1 MQKIE
6 LRLFFSYSRHDD
18 VIISSPPRIGNSTT
32 SRTRQ
37 QRIPLLLLPP
47 LPPRALPQTHR
58 ALVIMTSSHLSHL
71 FLRFKLPLRFARPFP
86 WGRFTQ
92 ALRFSRSQ
100 TRLPQQPFSPPIQS
114 PHPTPQRPT
123 LLFRH
128 HYVII
133 IIIIISAVRA

>member
-18 VIISSPPRIGNSTT
+18 VISSPPRIGNNTT
-32 SRTRQ
+32 SRTLQ

-47 LPPRALPQTHR
+47 LSPRALPQAPR
-58 ALVIMTSSHLSHL
+58 ALVIMTSSHRSHL

-100 TRLPQQPFSPPIQS
+100 TQLPQQPFSPPIQS
-114 PHPTPQRPT
+114 PHPIPLHPT

-128 HYVII
+128 RYVII
-133 IIIIISAVRA
+133 TIIISAVRA